1 MAIMVVLY
9 CEENLVVKHVVAKVK
24 AASGLEVLK
33 IHHDGVAK
41 CEIFLATC
49 NSAKCKK

>member
-24 AASGLEVLK
+24 AASGL
-33 IHHDGVAK
+33 GG
-41 CEIFLATC
+41 
-49 NSAKCKK
+49 S